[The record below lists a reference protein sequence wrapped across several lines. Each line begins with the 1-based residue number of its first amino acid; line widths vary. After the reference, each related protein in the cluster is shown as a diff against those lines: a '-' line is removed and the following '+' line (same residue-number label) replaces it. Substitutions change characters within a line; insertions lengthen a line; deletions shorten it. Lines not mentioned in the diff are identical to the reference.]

1 MIFFDDMQM
10 HDFKRQRERNLCR
23 SIKMVK
29 IVVQSKAISYTCLCV
44 WNFLFISKK
53 KMIKQLPLPTSFS
66 NNTIKMDTK
75 IILLNNYLEP
85 YYNNVQNNLL
95 IKVFRS
101 NKLENRDFDDDI
113 DIFFNMGDDNS

>member
-1 MIFFDDMQM
+1 
-10 HDFKRQRERNLCR
+10 
-23 SIKMVK
+23 
-29 IVVQSKAISYTCLCV
+29 
-44 WNFLFISKK
+44 
-53 KMIKQLPLPTSFS
+53 
-66 NNTIKMDTK
+66 MDTK

-95 IKVFRS
+95 IKVFVNINS

>member
-1 MIFFDDMQM
+1 
-10 HDFKRQRERNLCR
+10 
-23 SIKMVK
+23 
-29 IVVQSKAISYTCLCV
+29 
-44 WNFLFISKK
+44 
-53 KMIKQLPLPTSFS
+53 MIKQLPLPTSFS